1 MSYSFLGGESR
12 KKFSDQEDLFK
23 VIEGFMGYLPNSHL
37 SMAVNPQLNQSF
49 AALAGTI
56 FASQNIDQGSM
67 QLIALA
73 SSLSSGCK
81 YCQAHTSHGAHQAG
95 VNEEKI
101 NDILRYQE
109 SSHYDDSEKAILDLA
124 FASGK
129 TPNQANQEHFDNLLK
144 YFNNE
149 QIIDELHFLKD
160 IPVRIVQGRFDMICP
175 PETAE
180 RVHRLLPNSK
190 LVIVKDAGHAMSEPN
205 ISFELINA
213 TNEFRN

>member
-12 KKFSDQEDLFK
+12 DKFSDQEDLFK

-37 SMAVNPQLNQSF
+37 SMALNPELNQSF
-49 AALAGTI
+49 SALAGTI
-56 FASQNIDQGSM
+56 FASQKIDQSTM

-101 NDILRYQE
+101 NDILRYQD
-109 SSHYDDSEKAILDLA
+109 SSLYDDSEKAILDLA
-124 FASGK
+124 FASGM

-149 QIIDELHFLKD
+149 QIIDMVAVISLFGFLNRWND
-160 IPVRIVQGRFDMICP
+160 TLGSHLEDV
-175 PETAE
+175 
-180 RVHRLLPNSK
+180 PNSFVEDK
-190 LVIVKDAGHAMSEPN
+190 LKPLGWK
-205 ISFELINA
+205 
-213 TNEFRN
+213 